1 MSLYILYLLAT
12 VSAFISM
19 EGVAWFAHKY
29 VMHGLLWSWHRDHH
43 QVEPDSFLEKNDLF
57 FIVFALPGISLIIFG
72 SNGFTISFW
81 LGLGIALYGLCYFV
95 VHDVF
100 IHRRLSL
107 FKHTKLPY
115 FKALRKAHKIH
126 HKKQERK
133 DGECFGMLWGPRK
146 YFKEARQSNTPI

>member
-57 FIVFALPGISLIIFG
+57 FIV
-72 SNGFTISFW
+72 
-81 LGLGIALYGLCYFV
+81 LG
-95 VHDVF
+95 
-100 IHRRLSL
+100 
-107 FKHTKLPY
+107 
-115 FKALRKAHKIH
+115 
-126 HKKQERK
+126 
-133 DGECFGMLWGPRK
+133 
-146 YFKEARQSNTPI
+146 EAA